1 MNEMAHDVFI
11 SYSHNDKT
19 LADAICS
26 NLEQAGIRCW
36 YYQRD
41 HVAGRNYAGEL
52 TSSIRDARIYLLI
65 LTDSALASAPVLKEL
80 SLAADM
86 GRVILPF
93 YYDNIADHP
102 ALDLI
107 LGGVLATNWQAPFE
121 GPIGPGVAR
130 RAKEGKK

>member
-26 NLEQAGIRCW
+26 NLERAGIRCW

-65 LTDSALASAPVLKEL
+65 L
-80 SLAADM
+80 
-86 GRVILPF
+86 
-93 YYDNIADHP
+93 
-102 ALDLI
+102 
-107 LGGVLATNWQAPFE
+107 
-121 GPIGPGVAR
+121 
-130 RAKEGKK
+130 